1 MQIVNK
7 KIILGVTGSISAY
20 KAAELIRLLRKSNF
34 FVQVVMTQSAKEF
47 ISPITLQALSGN
59 PVLEN
64 MWEPSEGNGMEHI
77 NLSRT
82 ADLIVIAPASANFMA
97 KLANGMADDLL
108 SNLCLARNCPLLIA
122 PAMNVEM
129 WNNPATQRNLK
140 LLEKDGVLLS
150 GPDMGEQACGEYGL
164 GRLIEL
170 EDLMLDIKKYTSN
183 ALLKDKKILISA
195 GGTIEKIDPARAIT
209 NLSSG
214 LMGIS
219 LAEAA
224 YVLSA
229 DVTLIKGNC
238 SVSVSNSI
246 KQIEAINHAEM
257 QKAIEKH
264 IQVHDIYI
272 SAAAISDFIPKLSG
286 HKLKKDQE
294 TLQLELHKSEDI
306 LKKIGI
312 NKVNFVV
319 GFAAES
325 ENLIENARKKLKS
338 KNLDLIVG
346 NLIDDSMNKRD
357 AKTIIISKNGEVIDL
372 EKKDKNLL
380 AFDILS
386 YINDAYS
393 GDKLGEFI
401 SRL

>member
-1 MQIVNK
+1 MQIINK

-34 FVQVVMTQSAKEF
+34 FVQVIMTQSAKEF

-82 ADLIVIAPASANFMA
+82 AELIVIAPASANFMA

-164 GRLIEL
+164 GRLVEL
-170 EDLMLDIKKYTSN
+170 EDLMIEIKKYTSN

-195 GGTIEKIDPARAIT
+195 
-209 NLSSG
+209 
-214 LMGIS
+214 
-219 LAEAA
+219 
-224 YVLSA
+224 
-229 DVTLIKGNC
+229 
-238 SVSVSNSI
+238 
-246 KQIEAINHAEM
+246 
-257 QKAIEKH
+257 
-264 IQVHDIYI
+264 
-272 SAAAISDFIPKLSG
+272 
-286 HKLKKDQE
+286 
-294 TLQLELHKSEDI
+294 
-306 LKKIGI
+306 
-312 NKVNFVV
+312 
-319 GFAAES
+319 
-325 ENLIENARKKLKS
+325 
-338 KNLDLIVG
+338 
-346 NLIDDSMNKRD
+346 
-357 AKTIIISKNGEVIDL
+357 
-372 EKKDKNLL
+372 
-380 AFDILS
+380 
-386 YINDAYS
+386 
-393 GDKLGEFI
+393 
-401 SRL
+401 

>member
-1 MQIVNK
+1 MK
-7 KIILGVTGSISAY
+7 
-20 KAAELIRLLRKSNF
+20 
-34 FVQVVMTQSAKEF
+34 
-47 ISPITLQALSGN
+47 
-59 PVLEN
+59 
-64 MWEPSEGNGMEHI
+64 
-77 NLSRT
+77 
-82 ADLIVIAPASANFMA
+82 
-97 KLANGMADDLL
+97 
-108 SNLCLARNCPLLIA
+108 
-122 PAMNVEM
+122 
-129 WNNPATQRNLK
+129 
-140 LLEKDGVLLS
+140 
-150 GPDMGEQACGEYGL
+150 
-164 GRLIEL
+164 
-170 EDLMLDIKKYTSN
+170 
-183 ALLKDKKILISA
+183 
-195 GGTIEKIDPARAIT
+195 KIDPARAIT

-224 YVLSA
+224 YVLGA

-238 SVSVSNSI
+238 SVNVSNSI

-272 SAAAISDFIPKLSG
+272 SAAAISDYIPKLSG

-312 NKVNFVV
+312 NKANFIV

-325 ENLIENARKKLKS
+325 ENLVENAKKKLKS

-372 EKKDKNLL
+372 DKKDKNLL

-401 SRL
+401 GRL